1 MRVTMASRS
10 AAGHETKLWDEARRL
25 APDLPE
31 DMARTLLQLR
41 EKSLY
46 VDVGPTGDPLTP
58 RGLMDPGELDR
69 GADQA
74 GDGRDAARPACFL
87 ANSPRIPPVSSEA
100 GAVSRHN
107 AD

>member
-1 MRVTMASRS
+1 MASRS

-58 RGLMDPGELDR
+58 RGLMDPGGLDR
-69 GADQA
+69 AALLRWGALVQA
-74 GDGRDAARPACFL
+74 QIKQAMEEMPPDPPA
-87 ANSPRIPPVSSEA
+87 S
-100 GAVSRHN
+100 
-107 AD
+107 